1 MKTIPIIAI
10 IAFLTGCQTI
20 TDETGTHRRYV
31 GPGVSVTFDLGGADL
46 GFTIAKPLE
55 DASK

>member
-1 MKTIPIIAI
+1 MKTLFIIAI
-10 IAFLTGCQTI
+10 IASLTGCQTV

-46 GFTIAKPLE
+46 GFSIARPLE